1 MRTDAL
7 EIDRFYRSQRGLAAR
22 EMALRRLKALWG
34 EARGVDMLGYGFA
47 TPYLAPWRD
56 TARRTVAYMPASQGA
71 VPWPDRGGGLTA
83 LGEEARLPFAEAM
96 FDRVI
101 LVHALEEADDL
112 RRLLREIWR
121 VLAPEGRIAVIA
133 AHRAGLWS
141 RADSTPFGHGR
152 PFSRAQL
159 TRLLTDALFEPT
171 AWSRALF
178 APPWRF
184 TCGERTA
191 DGFEAVGE
199 RVFPAFGGLIL
210 TEAVKHVG
218 AVRPGGTPV
227 KQRVRSL
234 EGAGARALS
243 PNRTDPTDRTAP
255 DTGRDHHRTDT
266 P

>member
-7 EIDRFYRSQRGLAAR
+7 EIDRFYRSRRGQAAR
-22 EMALRRLKALWG
+22 EMTLRRLKALWG
-34 EARGVDMLGYGFA
+34 EAEGLDMLGYGFA
-47 TPYLAPWRD
+47 APYLTPWAQ

-71 VPWPDRGGGLTA
+71 VPWPNREQGRAA
-83 LGEEARLPFAEAM
+83 LGDETRLPFPEAL

-101 LVHALEEADDL
+101 LVHAVEEAEDL

-121 VLAPEGRIAVIA
+121 VLAPEGRIAVVA
-133 AHRAGLWS
+133 AHRAGMWA

-152 PFSRAQL
+152 PFSKTQL

-178 APPWRF
+178 TPPWRF

-199 RVFPAFGGLIL
+199 RLFPAFGGLIL

-218 AVRPGGTPV
+218 AVRPGGTPARV
-227 KQRVRSL
+227 RVRSL
-234 EGAGARALS
+234 EGARSRALS
-243 PNRTDPTDRTAP
+243 PHRIHAPTDRT
-255 DTGRDHHRTDT
+255 DT

>member
-7 EIDRFYRSQRGLAAR
+7 EIDRFYRTRRGQAAK
-22 EMALRRLKALWG
+22 EMTLRRLKALWG
-34 EARGVDMLGYGFA
+34 EAKGLDMLGYGFA
-47 TPYLAPWRD
+47 GPYLAPWGE
-56 TARRTVAYMPASQGA
+56 TARRTVAYMPAAQGA
-71 VPWPDRGGGLTA
+71 VPWPDREHGRTA
-83 LGEEARLPFAEAM
+83 LGDEARLPFPEAL

-101 LVHALEEADDL
+101 LVHALEEAEDL

-121 VLAPEGRIAVIA
+121 VLAPEGRIAVVA

-152 PFSRAQL
+152 PFSRTQL
-159 TRLLTDALFEPT
+159 TTFLTDALFEPT
-171 AWSRALF
+171 AWSRALYT
-178 APPWRF
+178 PPWRF

-199 RVFPAFGGLIL
+199 KLFPAFGGLIL
-210 TEAVKHVG
+210 AEAVKHVG
-218 AVRPGGTPV
+218 AVRPGGSAARV
-227 KQRVRSL
+227 RVRSL

-243 PNRTDPTDRTAP
+243 PHRKDAGDRANAS
-255 DTGRDHHRTDT
+255 HRTQT

>member
-7 EIDRFYRSQRGLAAR
+7 EIDRFYRGQRGRAAR
-22 EMALRRLKALWG
+22 EMVLRRLKALWG
-34 EARGVDMLGYGFA
+34 DAAGLDMLGYGFA
-47 TPYLAPWRD
+47 SPYLSPFHE

-71 VPWPDRGGGLTA
+71 VPWPDRDRGLAA
-83 LGEEARLPFAEAM
+83 LGDEARTPFPEAL

-101 LVHALEEADDL
+101 LVHALEEAEDL

-121 VLAPEGRIAVIA
+121 ILAPEGRIAIIC

-159 TRLLTDALFEPT
+159 TRLLGDALFEPT
-171 AWSRALF
+171 AWSRALYT
-178 APPWRF
+178 PPWRF
-184 TCGERTA
+184 TCGERAA

-199 RVFPAFGGLIL
+199 RLFPAFGGLIL

-218 AVRPGGTPV
+218 AVRPGGV
-227 KQRVRSL
+227 RARVRTL
-234 EGAGARALS
+234 EGARGSALS
-243 PNRTDPTDRTAP
+243 P
-255 DTGRDHHRTDT
+255 HRTDSFEHRNDAS
-266 P
+266 

>member
-7 EIDRFYRSQRGLAAR
+7 EIDRFYRSRRGLAAR
-22 EMALRRLKALWG
+22 EMTLRRLKALWG
-34 EARGVDMLGYGFA
+34 EARDLDVLGYGFA
-47 TPYLAPWRD
+47 APYLSPWSE
-56 TARRTVAYMPASQGA
+56 TARRTVAYMPAAQGA
-71 VPWPDRGGGLTA
+71 VPWPNRDQGKAA
-83 LGEEARLPFAEAM
+83 LGDEARLPFPDAM

-101 LVHALEEADDL
+101 LVHALEEAEDL

-121 VLAPEGRIAVIA
+121 VLAPEGRIAVVA
-133 AHRAGLWS
+133 AHRAGLWA

-152 PFSRAQL
+152 PFSKTQL

-178 APPWRF
+178 TPPWRF

-199 RVFPAFGGLIL
+199 KLFPAFGGVIL

-218 AVRPGGTPV
+218 AVRPGGTPARV
-227 KQRVRSL
+227 RVRSL
-234 EGAGARALS
+234 EGAGARRLS
-243 PNRTDPTDRTAP
+243 PERTSAPRRDPAST
-255 DTGRDHHRTDT
+255 HRTT
-266 P
+266 SP